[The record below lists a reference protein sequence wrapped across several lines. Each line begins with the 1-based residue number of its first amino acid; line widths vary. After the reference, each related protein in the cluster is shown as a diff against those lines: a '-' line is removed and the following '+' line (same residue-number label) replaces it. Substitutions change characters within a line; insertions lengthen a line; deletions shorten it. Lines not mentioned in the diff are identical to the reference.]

1 MAASLSQSSVNTYRR
16 PWILFQDFAQSYL
29 RLDRVRFP
37 VDSETL
43 ALFVA
48 YLYEKSYSPT
58 TVLTYIS
65 AIGYVH
71 RLAGCSDPS
80 KSDRVQLILRGYS
93 KIRPANADT
102 RLPITLP
109 LLERIMAALE
119 LTQPSRFQRT
129 LAKAM
134 CSLAFFAALRV
145 GEITVRPGQAQS
157 NLLQFCHVAF
167 MTDQTGNTKAVKLT
181 FTNYKHSN
189 PSRPVD
195 LLVYREQ
202 PVCLVSRLL
211 EYLALRGCSPGPLF
225 CWPDN
230 TPVNREYFVRSLQ
243 EALQFCDLDHTRY
256 KSHSFRIGA
265 ASWAAANG
273 MSDAQIRLF
282 GRWKSNAF
290 LRYIRTPTI
299 GKLT

>member
-1 MAASLSQSSVNTYRR
+1 
-16 PWILFQDFAQSYL
+16 
-29 RLDRVRFP
+29 
-37 VDSETL
+37 
-43 ALFVA
+43 
-48 YLYEKSYSPT
+48 
-58 TVLTYIS
+58 
-65 AIGYVH
+65 
-71 RLAGCSDPS
+71 
-80 KSDRVQLILRGYS
+80 
-93 KIRPANADT
+93 
-102 RLPITLP
+102 
-109 LLERIMAALE
+109 
-119 LTQPSRFQRT
+119 
-129 LAKAM
+129 
-134 CSLAFFAALRV
+134 
-145 GEITVRPGQAQS
+145 
-157 NLLQFCHVAF
+157 
-167 MTDQTGNTKAVKLT
+167 MTDQIGDTQALKLT

-195 LLVYREQ
+195 LLVYWEK
-202 PVCLVSRLL
+202 PVCPVWHLL

-230 TPVNREYFVRSLQ
+230 TPVNREYFVHFLK

-265 ASWAAANG
+265 ATWAAANG

>member
-1 MAASLSQSSVNTYRR
+1 MNTYRR
-16 PWILFQDFAQSYL
+16 PWILFQDFAQSHL
-29 RLDRVRFP
+29 RLDQVRFP
-37 VDSETL
+37 VDSDTL

-58 TVLTYIS
+58 TVLTYLS

-71 RLAGCSDPS
+71 RLAGWPDSS

-93 KIRPANADT
+93 KIRPASADT

-109 LLERIMAALE
+109 PLERLITALE
-119 LTQPSRFQRT
+119 ITQPSRFQRK
-129 LAKAM
+129 LAQAM

-145 GEITVRPGQAQS
+145 GEITIRRGQAQN
-157 NLLQFCHVAF
+157 NLLQFRHAAF
-167 MTDQTGNTKAVKLT
+167 MTDQSGNTKAVKLS
-181 FTNYKHSN
+181 FTHYKHSD

-195 LLVYREQ
+195 LIVYREQ
-202 PVCLVSRLL
+202 PVCPVSRLI
-211 EYLALRGCSPGPLF
+211 EYLAIRGCSPGPLF

-230 TPVNREYFVRSLQ
+230 TPVSREYFVRSLK

-256 KSHSFRIGA
+256 KSHSFRKGA
-265 ASWAAANG
+265 ASWAAAND

>member
-16 PWILFQDFAQSYL
+16 PWILFQDFAQSHL
-29 RLDRVRFP
+29 RLDQVRFP
-37 VDSETL
+37 VDSDTL

-58 TVLTYIS
+58 TVLTYLS

-71 RLAGCSDPS
+71 RLAGWPDPS
-80 KSDRVQLILRGYS
+80 KSDRVQLILRDYS
-93 KIRPANADT
+93 KIRPA
-102 RLPITLP
+102 
-109 LLERIMAALE
+109 
-119 LTQPSRFQRT
+119 S
-129 LAKAM
+129 
-134 CSLAFFAALRV
+134 
-145 GEITVRPGQAQS
+145 
-157 NLLQFCHVAF
+157 
-167 MTDQTGNTKAVKLT
+167 TKAVKLS
-181 FTNYKHSN
+181 FSHYKHSD

-195 LLVYREQ
+195 LIVYREE
-202 PVCLVSRLL
+202 PVCPVPRLI
-211 EYLALRGCSPGPLF
+211 EYLALRGCSSGPLF

-230 TPVNREYFVRSLQ
+230 TPVSREYFVRSLK

-290 LRYIRTPTI
+290 LRYIRPPTI
-299 GKLT
+299 GSLVFEQSFQRYMQGLYLLSSYIVIHLYEVYAGAIPLL